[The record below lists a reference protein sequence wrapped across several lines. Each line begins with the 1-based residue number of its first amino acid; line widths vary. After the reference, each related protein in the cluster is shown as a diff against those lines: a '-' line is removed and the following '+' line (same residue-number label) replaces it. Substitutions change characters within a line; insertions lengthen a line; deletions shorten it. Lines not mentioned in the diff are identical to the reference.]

1 MLNRM
6 LMMFLALLVAPA
18 VMGSQSITHT
28 QKIALEGRGLDEV
41 MMLAR
46 ERALEYAMEELP
58 ALVMG
63 QERLTNDAY
72 SRVIENWQLAGLRHE
87 FVSTN
92 ISHGDGIAEFI
103 SHIHYDKDAVVQAL
117 VEVSSAKRLA
127 SEAEQVY
134 DSIRDIEAGTLSEH
148 FLRQANAAYESAQN
162 RRYSD
167 NDERMINVRLAQ
179 EKVLAEAMKDVY
191 MHYMIPAIQAL
202 RVSDVEVETRRP
214 TFHHGLGNP
223 RYTTTLTYTP
233 RLEPVRGA
241 KPNRQGLITWDV
253 ELNAILK
260 PYQDRHPFINIA
272 TIIERMSVCSA
283 TGDVIINGNHH
294 ARPGYRRGGSRRSI
308 AYSDGYHTTLR
319 ELRPAYNPDTMR
331 RKETRLVIAHDG
343 SIAKSLHSISNEALH
358 PFELRHGHG
367 SFKEWGADYYY
378 HKNGNSIGICIH

>member
-6 LMMFLALLVAPA
+6 LMMLLALLVAPA

-134 DSIRDIEAGTLSEH
+134 DSIRDIDAGTLSEH
-148 FLRQANAAYESAQN
+148 FLRQANAAYEGVQN
-162 RRYSD
+162 RSYSD
-167 NDERMINVRLAQ
+167 NEERMINVRLAQ

-202 RVSDVEVETRRP
+202 RVSEIHVEAGRSS
-214 TFHHGLGNP
+214 FGHGRDNW
-223 RYTTTLTYTP
+223 RNVTILTYTP
-233 RLEPVRGA
+233 RLEPVQGA
-241 KPNRQGLITWDV
+241 KPNHQGLIRWDA

-260 PYQDRHPFINIA
+260 PYQDRYPFINIA

-283 TGDVIINGNHH
+283 TGDVLVNG
-294 ARPGYRRGGSRRSI
+294 RPNLRRGTTKRG
-308 AYSDGYHTTLR
+308 GYNTTLR
-319 ELRPAYNPDTMR
+319 ALRPAYNTDTMR
-331 RKETRLVIAHDG
+331 RERTSFTIASYGKGDPVDG
-343 SIAKSLHSISNEALH
+343 SMGQAISDVSDKVVRIFRLQHDHRQSDDEIANH
-358 PFELRHGHG
+358 
-367 SFKEWGADYYY
+367 YY
-378 HKNGNSIGICIH
+378 HKNGKSIGICIH